1 MSGDEETT
9 TTRRETSTS
18 TSTTMSSQQTQTP
31 AQPATT
37 AIASEQLHE
46 IRLDQETTTS
56 NSASIQMNAQ
66 SNVPTTTVAGA
77 TAGPSIAELPS
88 YNEAVRLKKLE
99 ANSNDL
105 PPAYFPPNTESR
117 FPIDPSDV

>member
-1 MSGDEETT
+1 MSGDEET

-18 TSTTMSSQQTQTP
+18 TSTTTSSQQTQTP

-46 IRLDQETTTS
+46 IRLDQETTS
-56 NSASIQMNAQ
+56 NTNNTSIQMNAQ

-77 TAGPSIAELPS
+77 AAPSLAELPS

>member
-1 MSGDEETT
+1 
-9 TTRRETSTS
+9 
-18 TSTTMSSQQTQTP
+18 MSSQQTQTP
-31 AQPATT
+31 AQSAAT

-46 IRLDQETTTS
+46 IRLDQETTSS
-56 NSASIQMNAQ
+56 NNSTSIQMNAQ

-77 TAGPSIAELPS
+77 TAAPSLAELPS

>member
-1 MSGDEETT
+1 
-9 TTRRETSTS
+9 
-18 TSTTMSSQQTQTP
+18 MSSQQTQTP
-31 AQPATT
+31 AQPAAT

-46 IRLDQETTTS
+46 IRLDQETTSS
-56 NSASIQMNAQ
+56 NNSTSIQMNAQ

-77 TAGPSIAELPS
+77 TAGPSLAELPS

-117 FPIDPSDV
+117 FPIDPSDVWNCHIIHS